1 MLWVGWIIGFL
12 IPLITG
18 ICFVI
23 ASISVAKR
31 RRFRHLIPLT
41 VGALVTSL
49 AVSIIL
55 AFTFWGAFGPGLTLG
70 IASMVSAVG
79 AFLAVIT
86 IGTILLL
93 RTRHE
98 SGFRQALLALYLI
111 GGILV
116 PASLLAPIGGACATW
131 GVCDTWHRQKA
142 EPVILASEQYR
153 RDAGKYPKDIGT
165 LEPQYLAEI
174 PTATCLV
181 PYRLLGFWDPYY
193 RIVHCGQKTTL
204 LTIPGT
210 DGVRAQRY
218 DFASGDWSRY
228 DPVDGPCLDL
238 GQQETSHDHHA
249 AGRSGHPGPL
259 PALRG
264 AACFLTSEK

>member
-12 IPLITG
+12 IPLTTG
-18 ICFVI
+18 AFFVI
-23 ASISVAKR
+23 ASILAAKR
-31 RRFRHLIPLT
+31 RRFRRLIPLT
-41 VGALVTSL
+41 IGALVTSL
-49 AVSIIL
+49 AISILL

-70 IASMVSAVG
+70 IASVVSAVG
-79 AFLAVIT
+79 AFLAVAA

-116 PASLLAPIGGACATW
+116 PASLLAPIAGACATW
-131 GVCDTWHRQKA
+131 SVCDTWHREKA

-153 RDAGKYPKDIGT
+153 HDAGKYPEDIGK
-165 LEPQYLAEI
+165 LVPKYLAET
-174 PTATCLV
+174 PTATCLIL
-181 PYRLLGFWDPYY
+181 YRLLGFWDPHY
-193 RIVHCGQKTTL
+193 RIIYCGQTTTL

-218 DFASGDWSRY
+218 DFAAGEWSRY
-228 DPVDGPCLDL
+228 DPMDGPCLDL
-238 GQQETSHDHHA
+238 EQ
-249 AGRSGHPGPL
+249 
-259 PALRG
+259 
-264 AACFLTSEK
+264 